1 MGWDNSYYGLLY
13 SESENTILID
23 DSMTASQIS
32 ELLKSE
38 LSRNSVLTI
47 LKSGDQLDQ
56 VLKQENTITIKKSWL
71 STDRKYLI
79 LEIEKK

>member
-1 MGWDNSYYGLLY
+1 MGWDNSYFSLLY
-13 SESENTILID
+13 SESKNTILID
-23 DSMTASQIS
+23 DSMTASQTS

-38 LSRNSVLTI
+38 LSRNSVLTV
-47 LKSGDQLDQ
+47 LKSGNQLDQ
-56 VLKQENTITIKKSWL
+56 VLKQDNTITIKKSWL